1 MHGFSGKF
9 SKQTK
14 IRNVE
19 YRPRLIKALG
29 GHSSFFSEDG
39 HKCCSLQNYSMRER
53 GTPGGSFVMVLSVV
67 SRKGGTAVLIT
78 SSNPTQ
84 SWAQS
89 VPSYLTLLL
98 SPGVAFTVSITQATS
113 TSPTHLHSI
122 LSRAESSAGRSG
134 GSSQADRRTSILGPA
149 SQS

>member
-1 MHGFSGKF
+1 MASLGSFQN
-9 SKQTK
+9 KQT

-29 GHSSFFSEDG
+29 GHSPFFSEDG

-78 SSNPTQ
+78 SSDPAQ
-84 SWAQS
+84 SRAQS
-89 VPSYLTLLL
+89 VPFY
-98 SPGVAFTVSITQATS
+98 
-113 TSPTHLHSI
+113 
-122 LSRAESSAGRSG
+122 
-134 GSSQADRRTSILGPA
+134 
-149 SQS
+149 